1 MAAARRHAATTRK
14 RTAAPRG
21 AATRRKR
28 LVEASARGAPAARR
42 ALASSVAAPLFVLV
56 LVGVAAVAVVA
67 AVAFVSADR
76 TGANEASP
84 TSAALGTREANL
96 QAQSLALPRG
106 RLRDVRHDRNAARG
120 RARPDA
126 RAAPRGARRAGG
138 VGAGQRRGRGRRARS
153 GASRTCGSPSITIL
167 RPLRGRRPASPVG
180 RPRRRVWRPARR
192 CRPRPTRRPSAASRI
207 SRRGLDLGPRVV
219 VVV

>member
-28 LVEASARGAPAARR
+28 LVEASARGAAAARR

-67 AVAFVSADR
+67 AVACVSADR
-76 TGANEASP
+76 TGANEAST

-96 QAQSLALPRG
+96 QAQSLAL
-106 RLRDVRHDRNAARG
+106 
-120 RARPDA
+120 
-126 RAAPRGARRAGG
+126 RAADCATYGTIATQHAGALGLTPERRLEALAALAVSVPVGAGG
-138 VGAGQRRGRGRRARS
+138 VG
-153 GASRTCGSPSITIL
+153 GALDPGFAHL
-167 RPLRGRRPASPVG
+167 RLALDHDLAAAA
-180 RPRRRVWRPARR
+180 W
-192 CRPRPTRRPSAASRI
+192 SAAGEPGRAAAAT
-207 SRRGLDLGPRVV
+207 RLAAGEALQAEAYAAAVCG
-219 VVV
+219 